1 MRRITGSGGQTDRMA
16 QSTKDELRRER
27 LREYDAALTAARSP
41 VAVLALF
48 AQGREARAGGELL
61 EEAFAATAVEGV
73 DTADLL
79 PAAVWVAL
87 RQGDVEATVE
97 LLMRMS
103 RSEFVVAAHEE
114 LDAGYRLTKVEERRP
129 LPDVELLLGQV
140 AALLRIPRD
149 VVAIISGWGAEDPRT
164 AAEVDTLLE
173 QRFGLAGAGR
183 PGSTAASSG
192 AAGSTAAGSTAAG
205 SHAAGSTAAIAPD
218 AGAGAAIAPDASRR
232 AGLRM
237 SSAEFSALL
246 NLAPE
251 QRAVLG
257 TLVRQTEI
265 TIAADGR
272 GRPVG

>member
-1 MRRITGSGGQTDRMA
+1 MA
-16 QSTKDELRRER
+16 QATKDELRRER

-48 AQGREARAGGELL
+48 TAGREARSVGEPL
-61 EEAFAATAVEGV
+61 EEAFAATAVDGV
-73 DTADLL
+73 EAADAL

-87 RQGDVEATVE
+87 RQADIDATLE

-103 RSEFVVAAHEE
+103 RTEFVLAAHEE
-114 LDAGYRLTKVEERRP
+114 LDARYRLTKVEERRP
-129 LPDVELLLGQV
+129 LPDVELLIAQL
-140 AALLRIPRD
+140 AAFLHIPRD

-164 AAEVDTLLE
+164 AAEIETLLE
-173 QRFGLAGAGR
+173 QRFGSPSGNQPA
-183 PGSTAASSG
+183 SG
-192 AAGSTAAGSTAAG
+192 AVGSGTGR
-205 SHAAGSTAAIAPD
+205 AP
-218 AGAGAAIAPDASRR
+218 A

-265 TIAADGR
+265 TIAADAAADLAEQDG
-272 GRPVG
+272 